1 MPTLLA
7 QPDERAEVLPATHCL
22 VNRYLLIKAL
32 VKNEIKT
39 NGVKRTTAFRPM
51 EIPLVDQKKGLTN

>member
-1 MPTLLA
+1 MPALLA

-32 VKNEIKT
+32 ITNEIKT
-39 NGVKRTTAFRPM
+39 NGVKRTTAFLPM
-51 EIPLVDQKKGLTN
+51 EIPLMDKKKRLTN

>member
-7 QPDERAEVLPATHCL
+7 QMDERAEVLPAAYCL

-32 VKNEIKT
+32 IKNEKKA
-39 NGVKRTTAFRPM
+39 NGVKRTTAFLPM
-51 EIPLVDQKKGLTN
+51 EIPLMNKKWTD